1 MSATYSLKILSTAPT
16 DATINV
22 DGHCE
27 ESNIFEFILDGNLL
41 RHIYTPMA
49 EEKVD
54 EEDTTASHAI
64 PAKEIIKIRL
74 R

>member
-1 MSATYSLKILSTAPT
+1 
-16 DATINV
+16 
-22 DGHCE
+22 
-27 ESNIFEFILDGNLL
+27 
-41 RHIYTPMA
+41 MA

-74 R
+74 RWVNGNGALSKEFVLLRWQYETLKKLGYLVRKIKYILKFEVNKGMR